1 MVKIPTWGG
10 EDSKNL
16 RAYIKKIYKIHPL
29 TEFFHPP
36 TESFLIRSNAGE
48 TAVHDLVGIEY
59 AVKMVGLVLENYIY
73 LKYTAEAAVTA
84 AVSVLRREAPRCIG
98 R

>member
-1 MVKIPTWGG
+1 MGG
-10 EDSKNL
+10 KDSKNL
-16 RAYIKKIYKIHPL
+16 RAHIKLYKNSSSDRIFHPL
-29 TEFFHPP
+29 

>member
-48 TAVHDLVGIEY
+48 TAVHDLVGIED
-59 AVKMVGLVLENYIY
+59 AVKMVGLVLENNRGE
-73 LKYTAEAAVTA
+73 TANRLLYRV
-84 AVSVLRREAPRCIG
+84 VSEIDPG
-98 R
+98 NFP